1 MECTFSFVA
10 EWLDMRPQITKQYL
24 LKFHCSTNEVEM
36 TDLQT
41 KRQFLKKT
49 KIPSVKETD
58 FFVGANILLLSRD
71 LKLIGKSV
79 SVRRS

>member
-1 MECTFSFVA
+1 MESNERVYSFIA
-10 EWLDMRPQITKQYL
+10 EWFDMRPQITKRYL

-49 KIPSVKETD
+49 KIPPALKETD

-71 LKLIGKSV
+71 LKLIGKS
-79 SVRRS
+79 

>member
-1 MECTFSFVA
+1 MESNERVFSVVA
-10 EWLDMRPQITKQYL
+10 EWFDMRPQITKRYL

-49 KIPSVKETD
+49 KIPPTLKETD

-71 LKLIGKSV
+71 LKLIGKS
-79 SVRRS
+79 

>member
-1 MECTFSFVA
+1 MECNERVFSFVA
-10 EWLDMRPQITKQYL
+10 EWFDMRPQITKRYL

-49 KIPSVKETD
+49 LIPPTHKETD

-71 LKLIGKSV
+71 LKLIGKS
-79 SVRRS
+79 

>member
-10 EWLDMRPQITKQYL
+10 EWFDMRPQITKQYL

-71 LKLIGKSV
+71 LKLIGKS
-79 SVRRS
+79 

>member
-10 EWLDMRPQITKQYL
+10 EWFDMRPQITKQYL